1 MLSKSSI
8 SFPIN
13 SMSSTY
19 NMRNATELPLTFL
32 VNAGFSISLHKPKR
46 FDHFIKANVPTPKC
60 LHQPIDRALEL
71 AYLVSI
77 LRIDKTLRLHH
88 IQFFLKKAIKECR
101 FDVHLP
107 YLIIIECGNY

>member
-1 MLSKSSI
+1 MLSKNSI

-19 NMRNATELPLTFL
+19 NMRNATHFL

-46 FDHFIKANVPTPKC
+46 FDHLIKANVPTPRC
-60 LHQPIDRALEL
+60 LHQPIDGALEL
-71 AYLVSI
+71 AYFVSI
-77 LRIDKTLRLHH
+77 LRIDKTFWVHH
-88 IQFFLKKAIKECR
+88 IQFFLKEAIKECR

-107 YLIIIECGNY
+107 YLIIIVCGNC